1 MAGRTVLILSTS
13 FGAGHVRAAEA
24 LRDACRELDP
34 GGRVEIVDFLRT
46 FNRYLSRVAEEAFYA
61 MTKHTPRVYKFFYEI
76 ESKPASR
83 LVRVETRLG
92 RGMLLRILDDIQ
104 PDCVISTHFLPA
116 GVLDR
121 LGDRVGVPQGVVM
134 TDYESHPLWL
144 YPGVDA
150 YFVAHA
156 GMRKELVASG
166 VAPQRIHATG
176 IPIKA
181 EFGAPHDREALRRR
195 LLPRTD
201 LPLVLVASGGRGI
214 GPLFEVLTAL
224 DRVEVPV
231 QAAVVAGRSPVLR
244 RRLQEFVRGL
254 RVPTQ
259 VLGFVDNIHE
269 WMSIAELMV
278 GKAGGLSVSEA
289 IAANLPMVIVRPT
302 PGQEEGNT
310 KYLTWHGAAVHLH
323 DLDDLGEAVNLLL
336 GTPGRLEDMRRAA
349 ARIARPN
356 AARDVITTML
366 GLVDAAGRHR

>member
-1 MAGRTVLILSTS
+1 VNHVAGRTILILSTS

-34 GGRVEIVDFLRT
+34 DGRVEIIDFLRT
-46 FNRYLSRVAEEAFYA
+46 FNHYLSRVAEEAFYA
-61 MTKHTPRVYKFFYEI
+61 MTKHTPRMYKFFYEV
-76 ESKPASR
+76 ESLSASR
-83 LVRVETRLG
+83 LARVETRLG
-92 RGMLLRILDDIQ
+92 RGMLLRILDEIR
-104 PDCVISTHFLPA
+104 PDAVISTHFLPA

-121 LGDRVGVPQGVVM
+121 LGERVKVPQGVVL

-150 YFVAHA
+150 YFVAHSA
-156 GMRKELVASG
+156 MRKELTASG
-166 VAPQRIHATG
+166 VEPERIHVTG

-181 EFGAPHDREALRRR
+181 EFGAVYDQEALRRK
-195 LLPRTD
+195 LLNRTD

-214 GPLFEVLTAL
+214 GPLLEVLAAL
-224 DRVEVPV
+224 DQVEVPV
-231 QAAVVAGRSPVLR
+231 QVAVVAGRNPVLV
-244 RRLQEFVRGL
+244 RRLREFARGL

-259 VLGFVDNIHE
+259 ILGFIDNIHE
-269 WMSIAELMV
+269 WMAISELMI

-310 KYLTWHGAAVHLH
+310 KYLTWHGAAIHLP
-323 DLDDLGEAVNLLL
+323 DLDDLGAALNLLL
-336 GTPGRLEDMRRAA
+336 GAPERLADMRRAA

-356 AARDVITTML
+356 AAREVVQTML
-366 GLVDAAGRHR
+366 GLV

>member
-1 MAGRTVLILSTS
+1 MAGRNVLILSTS

-24 LRDACRELDP
+24 LRDACREVDP

-46 FNRYLSRVAEEAFYA
+46 FNRYLSRVAEEAYYA
-61 MTKHTPRVYKFFYEI
+61 ATSRTPRVYKFFYEV
-76 ESKPASR
+76 ESKPAAR

-92 RGMLLRILDDIQ
+92 RGMLLRILDEVQ

-121 LGDRVGVPQGVVM
+121 LGEKVAVPQGVVM

-150 YFVAHA
+150 YFIAHP
-156 GMRKELVASG
+156 GMRRELVASG
-166 VAPQRIHATG
+166 VAPERIHATG

-181 EFGAPHDREALRRR
+181 EFSVPRDKEALKRR
-195 LLPRTD
+195 LLSRTD

-214 GPLFEVLTAL
+214 GPLFEVLSAL
-224 DRVEVPV
+224 EQVEIPV
-231 QAAVVAGRSPVLR
+231 QVAVVAGRNPVLT
-244 RRLQEFVRGL
+244 RRLREFARGL

-259 VLGFVDNIHE
+259 VLGFVNNIHE
-269 WMSIAELMV
+269 WMSIAELMI

-310 KYLTWHGAAVHLH
+310 NYLTWHGAAIHVAELEN
-323 DLDDLGEAVNLLL
+323 LSRALNLLL
-336 GTPGRLEDMRRAA
+336 STPGRLEDMRRAA

-356 AARDVITTML
+356 AAREVAATML
-366 GLVDAAGRHR
+366 GLVQRRTD